1 MFEKQ
6 EIAISSHGKENVFLI
21 DWLTVVSHVD
31 TVDSLKAKL
40 GLDNFNIPW
49 EDEVKFMNGYPLQ
62 TKFHGITISYGA
74 DREEYYKDKTKARTD
89 MGICLNLSGQG
100 CRAFEEYGHGVWMK
114 LFDFIFVS
122 SQYNI
127 TRLDLAYDDH
137 SGILDIFRIKNDTE
151 DQNYVSKS
159 RWWMNQYG
167 SEGTSV
173 YIGSPQSQI
182 RIRIYDKAAERGFDD
197 GRHWIRVELQ
207 LRKDRAYVAAAELMK
222 QQHIGRV
229 AAGILRNYL
238 TYRVPSGD
246 TNKSR
251 WEICYYWQQL
261 LFSMERI
268 SLWISPGEPYN
279 FSKTESWLMDSVSPS
294 IYTYYRLHGSLGALL
309 AAFQR
314 EQRELPEKYRRV
326 IQEHE
331 LQQQKRKEEELNACL
346 EALPGD
352 PEIIQLEMDAIFG
365 TGRCSDPL
373 DQP

>member
-1 MFEKQ
+1 MEKYGLT
-6 EIAISSHGKENVFLI
+6 ISKHGNENVFLI
-21 DWLTVVSHVD
+21 DWFTVVSHID

-40 GLDNFNIPW
+40 GLSGADIPW

-62 TKFHGITISYGA
+62 TRFHGITISYGA
-74 DREEYYKDKTKARTD
+74 EREEFYKDSSKARSD

-100 CRAFEEYGHGVWMK
+100 CRAFEEYGHGDWLKV
-114 LFDFIFVS
+114 FEFIFLS
-122 SQYNI
+122 DKYNI

-137 SGILDIFRIKNDTE
+137 SGILDINQIRLDTE
-151 DQNYVSKS
+151 EQNYVSKS

-167 SEGTSV
+167 SEGCSV

-207 LRKDRAYVAAAELMK
+207 FRKERAYVAAAELFK

-238 TYRVPSGD
+238 TYRVPSAD
-246 TNKSR
+246 SNKSR
-251 WEICYYWQQL
+251 WQICYYWQQL

-279 FSKTESWLMDSVSPS
+279 FSKTESWLLDSVSPS
-294 IYTYYRLHGSLGALL
+294 IYTYYRLHGGL
-309 AAFQR
+309 AGLISAFQTM
-314 EQRELPEKYRRV
+314 QRELPNKYLKV
-326 IQEHE
+326 IQEYE
-331 LQQQKRKEEELNACL
+331 LQLEKRREDEYNACY
-346 EALPGD
+346 EVLPGTV
-352 PEIIQLEMDAIFG
+352 EEVQLEMAEIFG
-365 TGRCSDPL
+365 NHPGSYDSSWK
-373 DQP
+373 